1 MKVKESIN
9 IDKGDSNQQIIEPG
23 MWNPSLFE
31 WRDVIEDYLLISRKR
46 INNRLSMFKLQLEL
60 MGDIYKTQETIK
72 AYKDILK
79 NPSNITKYNKT
90 ASEKDISNANLTHL
104 EKEVTNC
111 KLIIKALKEISD
123 GHLWRMFDFNRSLM
137 YCLGTEDDPGYL
149 QLDEGGLK
157 ELNNWGNQIKNE
169 SKVQFIL
176 NSLTNYARIGDVIV
190 KNNNGIIEVKE
201 IKSSTSCSGKK
212 WRERLKR
219 QKQRRE
225 NFVSFANNK
234 VGKLKGN
241 SVHIEHTSIKP
252 KYDFTSLENILYEC
266 ETNGVS
272 SKIMNNYL
280 GLIATDLSKPQK
292 TQMEYRNLIQNMFNT
307 LKKGNDIIIPGD
319 SQIRKKYSP
328 NFTPFTIYPIKEKY
342 IADLILGKKRIYYYI
357 NISEIFR
364 IFDKNGWIVLSY
376 FKDTNKYNNEKE
388 KSFCVIKHN
397 ELTISIS
404 WMHINQVI
412 FDFLDL
418 ESLIE
423 LYDYT
428 YKQKDIKKER
438 ILYNFKSTGCWV

>member
-1 MKVKESIN
+1 MKVKESLEIEKN
-9 IDKGDSNQQIIEPG
+9 NQNQPVIEPG
-23 MWNPSLFE
+23 IWNPSLYE
-31 WRDVIEDYLLISRKR
+31 WRDVIEDYLLISRR
-46 INNRLSMFKLQLEL
+46 RLNNRLSMFKLQLDL

-79 NPSNITKYNKT
+79 NPLNIKKNNNT

-104 EKEVTNC
+104 EKEVKNS

-137 YCLGTEDDPGYL
+137 YCMGTEEDSGYL

-157 ELNNWGNQIKNE
+157 ELNNWGSQINNE
-169 SKVQFIL
+169 SIAQFIL

-190 KNNNGIIEVKE
+190 KKNNGIIEVKE

-225 NFVSFANNK
+225 NFESFANNG

-241 SVHIEHTSIKP
+241 SVHIENTSIKP
-252 KYDFTSLENILYEC
+252 QYDFTSLENILREC

-292 TQMEYRNLIQNMFNT
+292 TQMEYRNLVQNMFNT
-307 LKKGNDIIIPGD
+307 LKKENDLLIPAD

-328 NFTPFTIYPIKEKY
+328 NFTPFTIYPIKAKY
-342 IADLILGKKRIYYYI
+342 IADLILGKKRIYYFI

-364 IFDKNGWIVLSY
+364 IFEKNGWKVFSY
-376 FKDTNKYNNEKE
+376 FKDINKYNNEQE
-388 KSFCVIKHN
+388 KSFCVLKRN
-397 ELTISIS
+397 ELTISVP
-404 WMHINQVI
+404 WMLIDQVF
-412 FDFLDL
+412 FDLLDIK
-418 ESLIE
+418 SLIE
-423 LYDYT
+423 LYEYT
-428 YKQKDIKKER
+428 YQQRDIGKER
-438 ILYNFKSTGCWV
+438 ILYNFNDNGIWV

>member
-1 MKVKESIN
+1 MKVKESLEIEKN
-9 IDKGDSNQQIIEPG
+9 NQHQPVIEPG
-23 MWNPSLFE
+23 IWNPSLFE

-46 INNRLSMFKLQLEL
+46 LNNRLSMFKLQLEL

-72 AYKDILK
+72 AYKDVLK
-79 NPSNITKYNKT
+79 NPSNNKKYNKT
-90 ASEKDISNANLTHL
+90 ASEKDMSNANLAYL
-104 EKEVTNC
+104 ENKVTNS

-137 YCLGTEDDPGYL
+137 YCLGTENDPGYL

-169 SKVQFIL
+169 STIYFML
-176 NSLTNYARIGDVIV
+176 NSITNYARIGDIITRDES
-190 KNNNGIIEVKE
+190 GIIDVKE
-201 IKSSTSCSGKK
+201 IKSSELSTGQKQK
-212 WRERLKR
+212 GRLIR

-225 NFVSFANNK
+225 NFKSFANNK

-241 SVHIEHTSIKP
+241 SVHIENTSIKP
-252 KYDFTSLENILYEC
+252 QYDFTSFENVLLEC

-292 TQMEYRNLIQNMFNT
+292 TQMEYRNLVQNMFNN
-307 LKKGNDIIIPGD
+307 LKKGNDILIPAD

-342 IADLILGKKRIYYYI
+342 IADLILGKKRIYYFI

-364 IFDKNGWIVLSY
+364 IFEKNGWKVLSY

-397 ELTISIS
+397 ELTISVS
-404 WMHINQVI
+404 WMQINQVI

-423 LYDYT
+423 LYEYT

-438 ILYNFKSTGCWV
+438 ILYNFKSTDCWV